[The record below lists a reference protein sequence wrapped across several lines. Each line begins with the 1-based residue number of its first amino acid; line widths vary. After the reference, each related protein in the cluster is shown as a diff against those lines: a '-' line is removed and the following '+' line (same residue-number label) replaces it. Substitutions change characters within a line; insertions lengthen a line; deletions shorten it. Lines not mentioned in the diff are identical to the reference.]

1 MTRRNLKLQP
11 IRYKIWMKPD
21 VYAVRKQL
29 PGHIRQQIK
38 RILDDLV
45 HDPRPTISQPLTL
58 PDTA

>member
-1 MTRRNLKLQP
+1 
-11 IRYKIWMKPD
+11 MKPD